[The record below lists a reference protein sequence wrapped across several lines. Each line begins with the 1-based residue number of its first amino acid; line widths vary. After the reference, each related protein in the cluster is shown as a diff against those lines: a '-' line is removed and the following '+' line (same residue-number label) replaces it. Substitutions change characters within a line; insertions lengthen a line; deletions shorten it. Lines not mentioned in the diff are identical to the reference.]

1 MRSILVFADHAD
13 PATET
18 RLETAL
24 SLARSSGGHVSV
36 LVDTPIARF
45 MAMDAMGGSYL
56 AADAIRDA
64 VERDDAYAEAL
75 AERLKREDVPFDIQR
90 GEDEPVDALADAS
103 RLADVIVLSR
113 GCLFAGQLAVS
124 ARAPILVVPETGVV
138 GVPFTRAAVAWDG
151 SQEAAAAMKAAL
163 PLLAAAGQ
171 ADVLIVSAEAAGYPA
186 VDAVQYL
193 SRHGVHAELHD
204 LARAGSTEGTLAA
217 EVHKIGADLLVMG
230 AYGHSRF
237 REFIV
242 GGVSRAFLESEGGPT
257 LLLAH

>member
-1 MRSILVFADHAD
+1 
-13 PATET
+13 
-18 RLETAL
+18 
-24 SLARSSGGHVSV
+24 
-36 LVDTPIARF
+36 
-45 MAMDAMGGSYL
+45 
-56 AADAIRDA
+56 
-64 VERDDAYAEAL
+64 
-75 AERLKREDVPFDIQR
+75 
-90 GEDEPVDALADAS
+90 
-103 RLADVIVLSR
+103 
-113 GCLFAGQLAVS
+113 
-124 ARAPILVVPETGVV
+124 
-138 GVPFTRAAVAWDG
+138 
-151 SQEAAAAMKAAL
+151 
-163 PLLAAAGQ
+163 
-171 ADVLIVSAEAAGYPA
+171 